1 MKIGSEVVAMSE
13 QAKDGQVAVRV
24 EHIVNKRNEIVAMR
38 VNVYVLHCFGE
49 ADVDEKAFYGADVAR
64 CMPVPFGSVTLFAGE
79 VRSTEA
85 VKKKF
90 NKIVDLITE
99 AKEFGPTL
107 NNILSAV
114 KDMTDGIKAIY
125 EERVTLGEVV

>member
-1 MKIGSEVVAMSE
+1 MSE
-13 QAKDGQVAVRV
+13 QAKDGQVMIRV
-24 EHIVNKRNEIVAMR
+24 EHVVNKRNEIVAIR

-79 VRSTEA
+79 VKSTEA

-90 NKIVDLITE
+90 NRIVDLITE
-99 AKEFGPTL
+99 AGKFAPTL
-107 NNILSAV
+107 NDILTAI
-114 KDMTDGIKAIY
+114 KDMADGIKAKYDEKI
-125 EERVTLGEVV
+125 TLGEVV

>member
-1 MKIGSEVVAMSE
+1 MSE
-13 QAKDGQVAVRV
+13 QTKDGQVVVKV
-24 EHIVNKRNEIVAMR
+24 EHIVNKRNEIVAIR
-38 VNVYVLHCFGE
+38 VNVYAMHCFDV
-49 ADVDEKAFYGADVAR
+49 ADVDEKAFYGVNIAK
-64 CMPVPFGSVTLFAGE
+64 CMPIPIGSVTLFAGE
-79 VRSTEA
+79 VRSTES

-114 KDMTDGIKAIY
+114 KDMADGIKAIY
-125 EERVTLGEVV
+125 EEKITLGEVV

>member
-1 MKIGSEVVAMSE
+1 MSE
-13 QAKDGQVAVRV
+13 QAKDGQVVVRV

-38 VNVYVLHCFGE
+38 VNVYVLHCFGD
-49 ADVDEKAFYGADVAR
+49 ANVDEKAFYGADIAR

-99 AKEFGPTL
+99 ARKFDTTL
-107 NNILSAV
+107 NDILSAV
-114 KDMTDGIKAIY
+114 KDMAGGIKAKYDEKI
-125 EERVTLGEVV
+125 TLGEVV

>member
-1 MKIGSEVVAMSE
+1 MLIGNEVMHVSE
-13 QAKDGQVAVRV
+13 QTRDGQVVVRV

-38 VNVYVLHCFGE
+38 VNVYVLHCFGD

-64 CMPVPFGSVTLFAGE
+64 CMPIPFGSVTLFAGE
-79 VRSTEA
+79 VKSTES

-99 AKEFGPTL
+99 ARKFDTVL
-107 NNILSAV
+107 NDVLSAV
-114 KDMTDGIKAIY
+114 KDMANGIKAIY
-125 EERVTLGEVV
+125 DEKITLGEVV

>member
-1 MKIGSEVVAMSE
+1 MSE
-13 QAKDGQVAVRV
+13 QTKDGQVMIHV
-24 EHIVNKRNEIVAMR
+24 EHIINKRNEIVAMR
-38 VNVYVLHCFGE
+38 VNVYVVHCFE
-49 ADVDEKAFYGADVAR
+49 EVSVDIKAFLETNAEK
-64 CMPVPFGSVTLFAGE
+64 CMPIPIGSVTLFAGE
-79 VRSTEA
+79 VKSTEA

-114 KDMTDGIKAIY
+114 KDMADGIKAIY
-125 EERVTLGEVV
+125 EEKITLGEVV

>member
-1 MKIGSEVVAMSE
+1 MSE
-13 QAKDGQVAVRV
+13 QTKDGQVMIRV
-24 EHIVNKRNEIVAMR
+24 EHVVNKRNEIIAIR
-38 VNVYVLHCFGE
+38 VNVYVLHCFE
-49 ADVDEKAFYGADVAR
+49 EVTVDIKAFLETNAEK

-85 VKKKF
+85 MRKKF

-99 AKEFGPTL
+99 ARKFGPTL

-114 KDMTDGIKAIY
+114 KDMADGIKAKYDEKI
-125 EERVTLGEVV
+125 TLGEVV

>member
-1 MKIGSEVVAMSE
+1 MSE
-13 QAKDGQVAVRV
+13 QAKDGQVVVKV
-24 EHIVNKRNEIVAMR
+24 EHVVNKRNEIIAIR

-49 ADVDEKAFYGADVAR
+49 ANVDEKAFYGVDVAR
-64 CMPVPFGSVTLFAGE
+64 CMPIPFGSVTLFAGE
-79 VRSTEA
+79 VKSTEA
-85 VKKKF
+85 MRKKF

-114 KDMTDGIKAIY
+114 KDMADGIKAIY
-125 EERVTLGEVV
+125 DEKITLGEVV

>member
-1 MKIGSEVVAMSE
+1 MSE
-13 QAKDGQVAVRV
+13 QSRNSQVIVRT
-24 EHIVNKRNEIVAMR
+24 EYIVNKRNEVVAMR
-38 VNVYVLHCFGE
+38 VNVYVTHCFE
-49 ADVDEKAFYGADVAR
+49 EVSVDIKAFLETNAEK

-85 VKKKF
+85 MRKKF

-114 KDMTDGIKAIY
+114 KDMADGIKAKYDEKI
-125 EERVTLGEVV
+125 TLGEVV